1 MANNKQS
8 GDIGE
13 KEVVDLI
20 PCPNCGKKLM
30 ILPPNYPM
38 YDVQCTACNFR
49 AQVKTANRP
58 PCNIVRGSGYDIY
71 EKVLKAGYLAP
82 PLFVNFRWKGEEG
95 NIKREIRFYPFV
107 SKGNIS
113 KYTLSEKARRAN
125 YRMFNYVKLDKIPHM
140 VLLQELN
147 PNLGEQCKK

>member
-49 AQVKTANRP
+49 AQVKTNNCKPKNVIFGA
-58 PCNIVRGSGYDIY
+58 GYDIY

-82 PLFVNFRWKGEEG
+82 PLFVNFRWSDKEG
-95 NIKREIRFYPFV
+95 FKREIRFYPFI
-107 SKGNIS
+107 SKGNIK
-113 KYTLSEKARRAN
+113 KYTLSPNARHAN
-125 YRMFNYVKLDKIPHM
+125 YRMFRYEKLDKIPHM
-140 VLLQELN
+140 ILHQFLD
-147 PNLGEQCKK
+147 PNIKEK